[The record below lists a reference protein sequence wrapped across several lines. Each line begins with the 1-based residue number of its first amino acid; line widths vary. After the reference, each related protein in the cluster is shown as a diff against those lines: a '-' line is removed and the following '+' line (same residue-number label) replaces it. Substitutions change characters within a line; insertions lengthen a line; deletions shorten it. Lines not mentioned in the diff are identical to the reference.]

1 MKVKDFFF
9 NKRNISTGSLIAI
22 GITSLCNFGIG
33 LFLLTIYLLVIF
45 LLKPNLKKIF
55 LEKVAEYTGVVITI
69 ISATLILGIIF
80 FWSDISTDNQN
91 VYFEDWGIPKDL
103 KEAGIDESYIKTEI
117 IDNIRNIINNS
128 PKKISE
134 ILASYNDGDSTRI
147 NMRDVNIIEA
157 EVSKD
162 LVLFHINEDFAVNNQ
177 FFTTKRIRRLL
188 GKNDF
193 SVRIQL
199 IELDDTILSKISI
212 TDHLK
217 NHHNTL
223 LKLATAHHLNNKK
236 KCALELIKMSAAYI
250 TSVFSPLASVLYE
263 RNSTGVA
270 GDYNQGG
277 DLWSNNIF
285 NQAERDSMLCNYAL
299 SNHKDSPYGYLALAD
314 YYEWLGIIK
323 YTTFQNPTQ
332 RINALEKAEK
342 YYKAYLNN
350 TNQHHDI
357 ITRKKEE
364 ITVCKNMIKES
375 RTNTLNSSQA
385 SIIDQINKKYG
396 FDTSQCQQLI
406 IITSNAERSQEAHMY
421 TYEYGQKGW
430 TEVKKFNSDVFV
442 GLKGIK
448 PSELK
453 QEGDSCTPSGLFP
466 ISEAFGG
473 KENPNKNGL
482 KYTLVNNQNN
492 HKWITKSGDK
502 HYNTLI
508 EDRAGKYGPKECE
521 VLPGNNR
528 AYQQY
533 VIVIDHNTNPVIDG
547 RGSAIFIHKSTRE
560 KGTLG
565 CVAVRGTNSDAIMK
579 QLTEWLDPKKEP
591 HVYIGISE

>member
-1 MKVKDFFF
+1 MKINKFL
-9 NKRNISTGSLIAI
+9 NKRNISIGSLSVI

-33 LFLLTIYLLVIF
+33 LFLLTIFLLVIF
-45 LLKPNLKKIF
+45 LLKPNLKAKF
-55 LEKVAEYTGVVITI
+55 LEKVAEYTGIFITI
-69 ISATLILGIIF
+69 VSATLLLGIIF
-80 FWSDISTDNQN
+80 FWSDISTDSQN
-91 VYFEDWGIPKDL
+91 IYFEDWGIPKDL
-103 KEAGIDESYIKTEI
+103 REAGIDESYIKTEI
-117 IDNIRNIINNS
+117 IDNIRSIINNS
-128 PKKISE
+128 PKKVSE

-147 NMRDVNIIEA
+147 NMKDVNIIEA

-162 LVLFHINEDFAVNNQ
+162 LVLFQINEDFTVNNQ

-188 GKNDF
+188 GKKDF

-212 TDHLK
+212 TDCSRTHR
-217 NHHNTL
+217 NTL
-223 LKLATAHHLNNKK
+223 LKIATAPHLNNKK

-250 TSVFSPLASVLYE
+250 TNVFSPLASVLYE
-263 RNSTGVA
+263 RNNTGVA

-277 DLWSNNIF
+277 DLWSNNIY

-299 SNHKDSPYGYLALAD
+299 SDQKDSPYGYLALAD

-332 RINALEKAEK
+332 RISALEKAEK
-342 YYKAYLNN
+342 YYKAYLDK
-350 TNQHHDI
+350 TDQHHDI

-364 ITVCKNMIKES
+364 VISCKNMIKEL
-375 RTNTLNSSQA
+375 RTSSLNSSQA
-385 SIIDQINKKYG
+385 SIINQINKKYG

-406 IITSNAERSQEAHMY
+406 IIKSNSERNQEAHMY
-421 TYEYGQKGW
+421 IYEYGQKGW
-430 TEVKKFNSDVFV
+430 TEIKKLNSEVYV

-448 PSELK
+448 AVELK
-453 QEGDSCTPSGLFP
+453 QEGDSCTPAGLFP

-473 KENPNKNGL
+473 EGNPNKNGL
-482 KYTLVNNQNN
+482 KYTLVSNQKN
-492 HKWITKSGDK
+492 HKWVTKSGDK
-502 HYNTLI
+502 HYNTLV
-508 EDRAGKYGPKECE
+508 EDRTGKYGPKECE

-528 AYQQY
+528 AYQKY
-533 VIVIDHNTNPVIDG
+533 VIVIDHNTNPVVDG
-547 RGSAIFIHKSTRE
+547 KGSAIFIHKSTRE

-565 CVAVRGTNSDAIMK
+565 CVSVRGTNSDAIMK

-591 HVYIGISE
+591 HIYICVSE